1 MMELTEQRLT
11 AVRRQQGLASLP
23 TFIDGRSPLKIPAR
37 TKCTVLLDQGF
48 LTTAYPEL
56 KVSGGKGS
64 KIKLTYSEALF
75 DERGKGNRNE
85 IDGRE
90 CRGFADEF
98 LPDGA
103 DGRLFRPLWFKTYRY
118 IQLDIET
125 GAAPLVVEDLYGI
138 YTGYPFDVRGSFES
152 DDPALEK
159 IWETGWRTARLCA
172 HETYFDCPYYE
183 QLQYAGDT
191 RIQALI
197 SLYVSGDDRLVRKAI
212 RMYDLSRSYE
222 GITCSRYP
230 SHIPQYI
237 PPFSLYWIGM
247 IHDYWMHR
255 SDDAFVRSFLPGIRT
270 VLSWFTE
277 KIDPRTGLLKNGLPH
292 WNFTDWATSWER
304 GIAPE
309 SDSSGSAITTLQ
321 LAAALDD
328 AADLMRRYDR
338 PAEAKEYAAISAGL
352 KKNVYEKCWD
362 ASKELLR
369 DYIGSPTYSQ
379 HVNIMGILTAVGAGP
394 LGLTHDEFMAIP
406 ILFGVFT
413 PVTLGFLFMAVVG
426 TKQMTYFS
434 RLRRLLRAANDWTC
448 DLPSLARKAQIKQ
461 ETAYD
466 TVTRAVGSGDLPNA
480 AISDDYSTL
489 YLDDSLMPTAA
500 KPTAAPQAEPAEPL
514 TDAEQ
519 FRREGMDFLNYLK
532 VCRGK
537 LGTDADE
544 ELAAMKKT
552 CASIMGFVHNHP
564 EQLNRVR
571 RFREYYLP
579 TTRKLLDTAQGLGDT
594 DSANAAEIRRDI
606 TGILHTLNQAYEK
619 LYDTLL
625 QDVSMDVSTEID
637 TLEAMLRQDGL
648 THDFEADFNTRS

>member
-1 MMELTEQRLT
+1 MPDNKTPKYQYDHYDFGDMLDSAVEAGSKIGSSVLGSIADALAQAGDAMSRPQPDSFSAWKRRLERKWKNGGQSVGVALT
-11 AVRRQQGLASLP
+11 AVGW
-23 TFIDGRSPLKIPAR
+23 TF
-37 TKCTVLLDQGF
+37 
-48 LTTAYPEL
+48 
-56 KVSGGKGS
+56 
-64 KIKLTYSEALF
+64 
-75 DERGKGNRNE
+75 
-85 IDGRE
+85 
-90 CRGFADEF
+90 
-98 LPDGA
+98 
-103 DGRLFRPLWFKTYRY
+103 
-118 IQLDIET
+118 T
-125 GAAPLVVEDLYGI
+125 GC
-138 YTGYPFDVRGSFES
+138 F
-152 DDPALEK
+152 
-159 IWETGWRTARLCA
+159 
-172 HETYFDCPYYE
+172 
-183 QLQYAGDT
+183 
-191 RIQALI
+191 
-197 SLYVSGDDRLVRKAI
+197 
-212 RMYDLSRSYE
+212 
-222 GITCSRYP
+222 GIT
-230 SHIPQYI
+230 
-237 PPFSLYWIGM
+237 
-247 IHDYWMHR
+247 
-255 SDDAFVRSFLPGIRT
+255 
-270 VLSWFTE
+270 
-277 KIDPRTGLLKNGLPH
+277 
-292 WNFTDWATSWER
+292 
-304 GIAPE
+304 
-309 SDSSGSAITTLQ
+309 
-321 LAAALDD
+321 AL
-328 AADLMRRYDR
+328 
-338 PAEAKEYAAISAGL
+338 
-352 KKNVYEKCWD
+352 V
-362 ASKELLR
+362 
-369 DYIGSPTYSQ
+369 
-379 HVNIMGILTAVGAGP
+379 MGILTAVGAGP

-461 ETAYD
+461 ETAYA

-489 YLDDSLMPTAA
+489 YLDDSLMPT
-500 KPTAAPQAEPAEPL
+500 EPAEPL

-544 ELAAMKKT
+544 ELAAMQKT

-579 TTRKLLDTAQGLGDT
+579 TTRKLLDTAQGDT